1 MSSHF
6 NLRSFLTFLSRNK
19 GYAAVNI
26 FGMSLSL
33 AFIILIAT
41 FLTQSYSIGD
51 DQKNRDRIYLLATK
65 VFEDN
70 KVYLPGHQ
78 IYLKGLVKDF
88 PEIEAVC
95 AVNGQKN
102 TFFHNGNGTE
112 AKAFFVDTSFF
123 SIFDYP
129 LEEGSLSSCIHNP
142 DEIAISRTFAN
153 KIFGTENPIGKTIS
167 LENRIPLR
175 ISAVFRDFGK
185 TSLFFQPDVII
196 SFSHNDINN
205 VADMAIYAK
214 EYGVNLFGSFL
225 FVMTKPSAKLE
236 GKEEAL
242 TKHINSVYSYYDSED
257 FKTMTVPV
265 RYDKIYMSDYDFN
278 EIRDVVRGSDN
289 LLISML
295 VKVCLVIL
303 LFAMMNYVNLTVAL
317 SVSRSK
323 EMATRRLFGAGRK
336 EIMRNLIM
344 ESLTM
349 SAVAGVLAVIVAAAL
364 LPLAGS
370 VLSTAMNA
378 GTMFGHPLLLGFI
391 LAVILV
397 EGILAGI
404 IPAIIISRPN
414 PIDVVR
420 GTFRRQSKMVFS
432 KIFIVVQLFICIVF
446 MTNAFTQVAQIR
458 HLMNLPLGYETD
470 HIMTLTASALYGP
483 DGKRFCEEVKKL
495 PFVTDVTRS
504 SDSPLD
510 GGNNITFKGPGNEVQ
525 SFQIFSGDR
534 NYLKF
539 FGFKMIHEFNP
550 DLSPA
555 YYVSESTL
563 AKMGM
568 TTEDMR
574 PSEKLDTM
582 HVRYFF
588 DNRKTTYNGC
598 MPDFRKLDADISDV
612 ICAMVYIDDAR
623 NYSTLSVK
631 VTGDEAYA
639 YREVCNLYREI
650 FHQDLNME
658 HPYMHD
664 EIRANYSRQ
673 IRMSRLMSAFAFVAM
688 MIAFLGLMSMS
699 TYFMQQKRREMA
711 VRKVFGSKSAQINLR
726 LLKTFAVYGLVAFVI
741 AVPVVWRMVGS
752 WLMNYQHRVSFWPY
766 LLLAGVMTMAI
777 SLMAVYVQ
785 SHVIANENPI
795 DNLKQE

>member
-129 LEEGSLSSCIHNP
+129 LEWGSLSSCIHNP

-257 FKTMTVPV
+257 FKT
-265 RYDKIYMSDYDFN
+265 
-278 EIRDVVRGSDN
+278 DN

>member
-41 FLTQSYSIGD
+41 FLTQSYCIGD

-65 VFEDN
+65 VFEEN

-129 LEEGSLSSCIHNP
+129 LEWGSLSSCIHNP

-265 RYDKIYMSDYDFN
+265 RYDKICLTM
-278 EIRDVVRGSDN
+278 
-289 LLISML
+289 ISTKYWTWSAAVTISL
-295 VKVCLVIL
+295 SPCLSRC
-303 LFAMMNYVNLTVAL
+303 AL
-317 SVSRSK
+317 SS
-323 EMATRRLFGAGRK
+323 
-336 EIMRNLIM
+336 
-344 ESLTM
+344 
-349 SAVAGVLAVIVAAAL
+349 
-364 LPLAGS
+364 
-370 VLSTAMNA
+370 
-378 GTMFGHPLLLGFI
+378 
-391 LAVILV
+391 
-397 EGILAGI
+397 
-404 IPAIIISRPN
+404 
-414 PIDVVR
+414 
-420 GTFRRQSKMVFS
+420 
-432 KIFIVVQLFICIVF
+432 C
-446 MTNAFTQVAQIR
+446 
-458 HLMNLPLGYETD
+458 
-470 HIMTLTASALYGP
+470 
-483 DGKRFCEEVKKL
+483 
-495 PFVTDVTRS
+495 S
-504 SDSPLD
+504 SP
-510 GGNNITFKGPGNEVQ
+510 
-525 SFQIFSGDR
+525 
-534 NYLKF
+534 
-539 FGFKMIHEFNP
+539 
-550 DLSPA
+550 
-555 YYVSESTL
+555 
-563 AKMGM
+563 
-568 TTEDMR
+568 
-574 PSEKLDTM
+574 
-582 HVRYFF
+582 
-588 DNRKTTYNGC
+588 
-598 MPDFRKLDADISDV
+598 
-612 ICAMVYIDDAR
+612 
-623 NYSTLSVK
+623 
-631 VTGDEAYA
+631 
-639 YREVCNLYREI
+639 
-650 FHQDLNME
+650 
-658 HPYMHD
+658 
-664 EIRANYSRQ
+664 
-673 IRMSRLMSAFAFVAM
+673 
-688 MIAFLGLMSMS
+688 
-699 TYFMQQKRREMA
+699 
-711 VRKVFGSKSAQINLR
+711 
-726 LLKTFAVYGLVAFVI
+726 
-741 AVPVVWRMVGS
+741 
-752 WLMNYQHRVSFWPY
+752 
-766 LLLAGVMTMAI
+766 
-777 SLMAVYVQ
+777 
-785 SHVIANENPI
+785 
-795 DNLKQE
+795 